1 MCFGWNSMFQCE
13 VATHYISNLDN
24 FEMLW
29 HGCRTVWH
37 PTFGS
42 VACGW
47 NCSFE
52 WNCWYWCKWANT
64 RAHESTWNWFCT
76 IITINL
82 YVDMYRFQCALD
94 GTPCFTVAA
103 HYISVA
109 DVLLATGAND
119 SSDWLRRNDSYTRTF
134 CTRSNIART
143 DTDTVIT
150 GIMKWLLFLAFHVIF
165 IFFCY
170 GRRCCHGLAW

>member
-1 MCFGWNSMFQCE
+1 MFQCE
-13 VATHYISNLDN
+13 IATHYISNLDN

-52 WNCWYWCKWANT
+52 WNCWYCCKWANT

-94 GTPCFTVAA
+94 ETPCFSVAT

-109 DVLLATGAND
+109 DVLLASGLPPPRRHVLRWRRRICENRAARLCC
-119 SSDWLRRNDSYTRTF
+119 SSGSLGGSRLLYTSLGPAPAGHSLPPCRF
-134 CTRSNIART
+134 
-143 DTDTVIT
+143 
-150 GIMKWLLFLAFHVIF
+150 W
-165 IFFCY
+165 
-170 GRRCCHGLAW
+170 GRRRW